1 MKKRFQKHLS
11 TFIQSPSTS
20 TLLLLGATII
30 GLVLANSPVSAQYFH
45 LLEEHIGI
53 FSIEE
58 WINDV
63 LMAIFFLLVG
73 LEVKREILF
82 GELNTNA
89 KRILPGIAAAMGVL
103 FPAIIYYLI
112 AGVDPMYRHG
122 WAIPTATDIAFA
134 LGIVTALGS
143 RVPTAMKV
151 FLTALAVID
160 DLMAILIIAI
170 FYTASINWEY
180 LMGAAFIVGILVYMN
195 KKNYARP
202 MSYIPL
208 GVALWFCIFQSG
220 LHATMAGVI
229 LAMCIPGTAVV
240 NKAEVSPM
248 EDWEHALSNWV
259 SLLIVPVFAFANA
272 GVSFAGFQLGD
283 LTHPIVL
290 GIAVALVLGKQVGI
304 FTTVWLLVKT
314 RVVPMP
320 ANTKWIHVYGVSV
333 VCGIGFTM
341 SLFVTLLAFDPSQ
354 IDSINR
360 AKAGVFLGS
369 VLAAIIGYVVL
380 RLASQEKADSLLT
393 QSLLN
398 NKK

>member
-1 MKKRFQKHLS
+1 MRKRIHKQLS

-20 TLLLLGATII
+20 TMLLLGATIV
-30 GLVLANSPVSAQYFH
+30 GLVLANSPVSTQYFH
-45 LLEEHIGI
+45 LLEEHVGF

-89 KRILPGIAAAMGVL
+89 KRILPGIAAAMGVI
-103 FPAIIYYLI
+103 FPAIIYYLV
-112 AGVDPMYRHG
+112 AGVEPLYRHG

-143 RVPTAMKV
+143 RVPAAMKV

-160 DLMAILIIAI
+160 DLMAILVIAI
-170 FYTASINWEY
+170 FYTASLNWAY
-180 LMGAAFIVGILVYMN
+180 LIGAAIIVLVLAYMN

-229 LAMCIPGTAVV
+229 LAMCIPGTATV
-240 NKAEVSPM
+240 NKEEVSPM
-248 EDWEHALSNWV
+248 EDWEHALSSWV
-259 SLLIVPVFAFANA
+259 SLLIVPIFAFANA
-272 GVSFAGFQLGD
+272 GVSFAGFQVAD
-283 LTHPIVL
+283 LAHPIVL
-290 GIAVALVLGKQVGI
+290 GIALALVLGKQIGI

-314 RVVPMP
+314 KVVPMP
-320 ANTKWIHVYGVSV
+320 SNTKWIHVYGISV

-354 IDSINR
+354 VDIINR

-369 VLAAIIGYVVL
+369 LIAAVLGYVIL
-380 RLASQEKADSLLT
+380 RFTGHEKADSRLT
-393 QSLLN
+393 QSLLQH
-398 NKK
+398 K